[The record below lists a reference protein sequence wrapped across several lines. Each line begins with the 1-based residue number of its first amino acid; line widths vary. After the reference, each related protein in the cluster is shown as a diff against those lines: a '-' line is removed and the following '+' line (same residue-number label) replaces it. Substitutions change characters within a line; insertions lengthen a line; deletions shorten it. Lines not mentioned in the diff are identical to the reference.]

1 MDHTEGQ
8 KADIRKSFH
17 AKRRRQVMLSA
28 PMFLLIAG
36 LALMGKQGQTVLFG
50 IEAENLILFLFL
62 AIAGAIAFSLWNWR
76 CPSCK
81 GYLGKQTSP
90 KFCSRCGVE
99 LQ

>member
-1 MDHTEGQ
+1 MDYTEGQ
-8 KADIRKSFH
+8 KSDIRKSF
-17 AKRRRQVMLSA
+17 AARRRRQLMLSA

-36 LALMGKQGQTVLFG
+36 LVLMGKNGQTAFFG
-50 IEAENLILFLFL
+50 IEADNLILFLFL

-81 GYLGKQTSP
+81 GYLGKQISP

>member
-1 MDHTEGQ
+1 MEYTEGQ
-8 KADIRKSFH
+8 KADIRKSF
-17 AKRRRQVMLSA
+17 AARRRRQLMLSA

-36 LALMGKQGQTVLFG
+36 LVGMERQGRAVFLG
-50 IEAENLILFLFL
+50 IEADNLILFLFL
-62 AIAGAIAFSLWNWR
+62 AIAGAVAFSLWNWR

-81 GYLGKQTSP
+81 GYLGRQISP